1 MDNKQTREFNETI
14 NHIFKMDEREVFSN
28 EIKSLMEE
36 IEKNKLQSSKVLI
49 LINFI
54 QYKLNELDSHHQ
66 LAKEMLKTKEYN
78 TENLLLLN
86 IFSKYS
92 DDEYFLSIK
101 KYMIEVLVEK
111 LLLIQNFSI
120 DQVKSSL
127 TKINSKCQE
136 SNGENLFKEESVIK
150 YIESKIDEKK
160 NSSKD
165 NFESLIL
172 TADDLLV
179 NTVNQ
184 KTNFDNIVNSY
195 DNSNLNEYNYDL
207 KIYYSGGADSC
218 SQNCSIK
225 FSNPVN
231 LETFIFYL
239 KKRLG
244 IYEHAKFNIL
254 ILNKDKQEVEYL
266 HNISQLSVK
275 DINEIKI
282 VPDE

>member
-1 MDNKQTREFNETI
+1 MENKQTREFNETI
-14 NHIFKMDEREVFSN
+14 NHIFKMDEKEVFSN
-28 EIKSLMEE
+28 EIKSLLEE

-66 LAKEMLKTKEYN
+66 IAKEMLKTKEYN

-92 DDEYFLSIK
+92 DDQYFLNVK
-101 KYMIEVLVEK
+101 KFMIEVLVEK

-120 DQVKSSL
+120 DQVKTSL
-127 TKINSKCQE
+127 LKINSKCQE

-184 KTNFDNIVNSY
+184 KTNFDNIVNSN

-218 SQNCSIK
+218 SQNCSII

-266 HNISQLSVK
+266 HNISQLSLK
-275 DINEIKI
+275 DVNEIKI

>member
-14 NHIFKMDEREVFSN
+14 NHIFKMDEKEVFSN
-28 EIKSLMEE
+28 EIKSLLEE

-92 DDEYFLSIK
+92 DDQYFINVK
-101 KYMIEVLVEK
+101 KFMIEVLVEK

-120 DQVKSSL
+120 DQVKTSL

-184 KTNFDNIVNSY
+184 KTNFDNIVNSN
-195 DNSNLNEYNYDL
+195 DNSNLNEYIYDL

-266 HNISQLSVK
+266 HNISQLSLK

>member
-14 NHIFKMDEREVFSN
+14 NHIFKMDEKEVFSN
-28 EIKSLMEE
+28 EIKSLLEE

-92 DDEYFLSIK
+92 DDQYFINVK
-101 KYMIEVLVEK
+101 KFMIEVLVEK

-120 DQVKSSL
+120 DQVKTSL

-184 KTNFDNIVNSY
+184 KTNFDNIVNSN
-195 DNSNLNEYNYDL
+195 DNSNLNEYIYDL

-244 IYEHAKFNIL
+244 IYENAKFNIL

-266 HNISQLSVK
+266 HNISQLSLK

>member
-1 MDNKQTREFNETI
+1 
-14 NHIFKMDEREVFSN
+14 
-28 EIKSLMEE
+28 
-36 IEKNKLQSSKVLI
+36 
-49 LINFI
+49 
-54 QYKLNELDSHHQ
+54 
-66 LAKEMLKTKEYN
+66 MLKTKEYN

-92 DDEYFLSIK
+92 DDQYFLNVK
-101 KYMIEVLVEK
+101 KFMIEVLVEK

-120 DQVKSSL
+120 DQVKTSL
-127 TKINSKCQE
+127 LKINSKCQE

-184 KTNFDNIVNSY
+184 KTNFDNIVNSN

-266 HNISQLSVK
+266 HNISQLSLK
-275 DINEIKI
+275 DVNEIKI

>member
-14 NHIFKMDEREVFSN
+14 NHIFKMDEKEVFSN
-28 EIKSLMEE
+28 EIKSLLEE

-92 DDEYFLSIK
+92 DDQYFINVK
-101 KYMIEVLVEK
+101 KFMIEVLVEK

-120 DQVKSSL
+120 DQVKTSL

-184 KTNFDNIVNSY
+184 KTNFDNIVNSN

-244 IYEHAKFNIL
+244 IYENAKFNIL

-266 HNISQLSVK
+266 HNISQLSLK

>member
-14 NHIFKMDEREVFSN
+14 NHIFKMDEKEVFSN
-28 EIKSLMEE
+28 EIKSLLEE

-78 TENLLLLN
+78 NENLLLLN

-92 DDEYFLSIK
+92 DDQYFLNVK
-101 KYMIEVLVEK
+101 KFMIEVLVEK

-120 DQVKSSL
+120 DQVKTSL

-184 KTNFDNIVNSY
+184 KTNFDNIVNSN
-195 DNSNLNEYNYDL
+195 DNPNLNEYNYDL
-207 KIYYSGGADSC
+207 KIYYSGGADSY

-266 HNISQLSVK
+266 HNISQLSLK

>member
-1 MDNKQTREFNETI
+1 MENKQTREFNETI
-14 NHIFKMDEREVFSN
+14 NHIFKMDEKEVFSN
-28 EIKSLMEE
+28 EIKSLLEE

-66 LAKEMLKTKEYN
+66 IAKEMLKTKEYN

-92 DDEYFLSIK
+92 DDQYFLNVK
-101 KYMIEVLVEK
+101 KFMIEVLVEK

-120 DQVKSSL
+120 DQVKTSL
-127 TKINSKCQE
+127 LKINSKCQE

-184 KTNFDNIVNSY
+184 KTNFDNIVNSN

-266 HNISQLSVK
+266 HNISQLSLK
-275 DINEIKI
+275 DVNEIKI